1 MRIKKIGLVFL
12 SLVLVSSVSEW
23 SGASNNRENNSP
35 LLIEKFKQTIS
46 ENPSELP
53 ATNLLQT
60 ALSGYELLKKE
71 QTINRPEVITII
83 DFSLPSNQERLWVL
97 DLIESKVLY
106 HCLVSHGRNSG
117 EVMAEKF
124 SNKPGSYASSPGFY
138 TTGETY
144 FGKHGFSL
152 RLNGIENGIND
163 KARERAIVIH
173 GADYVSSEFIEK
185 NGRLGRSLGCPAV
198 PEELSTEIIE
208 TIKDGTCLFVYAPT
222 DSYLSE
228 SLVISKIISS
238 KKG

>member
-1 MRIKKIGLVFL
+1 MKIKKTLIIFL
-12 SLVLVSSVSEW
+12 SLFFVFTVSEW
-23 SGASNNRENNSP
+23 SGASNRENNSS
-35 LLIEKFKQTIS
+35 LLIEKFKHTNF
-46 ENPSELP
+46 ENATELP
-53 ATNLLQT
+53 AADLLQT
-60 ALSGYELLKKE
+60 ALSGFEILKKE
-71 QTINRPEVITII
+71 HSVTRPEVITII
-83 DFSLPSNQERLWVL
+83 DYSLPSDKKRLWVL
-97 DLIESKVLY
+97 DLVEAKVLY

-117 EVMAEKF
+117 EVMAENF
-124 SNKPGSYASSPGFY
+124 SNKPGSYTSSPGFY

-152 RLNGIENGIND
+152 RLDGIENGIND

-173 GADYVSSEFIEK
+173 GADYVSSEFIKK

-222 DSYLSE
+222 ESYLSK
-228 SLVISKIISS
+228 SPVIKKLSAV

>member
-53 ATNLLQT
+53 ATDLLQT
-60 ALSGYELLKKE
+60 ALLGYELLKKE

-97 DLIESKVLY
+97 DLVEAKVLY
-106 HCLVSHGRNSG
+106 HCFVSHGRNSG
-117 EVMAEKF
+117 EIMAENF
-124 SNKPGSYASSPGFY
+124 SNKPGSYASSPGFF

-152 RLNGIENGIND
+152 RLNGIETGIND

-173 GADYVSSEFIEK
+173 GADYVSPEFIEK

-198 PEELSTEIIE
+198 PEELSREIIE
-208 TIKDGTCLFVYAPT
+208 TIKDGTCLFVYAAKK
-222 DSYLSE
+222 SYLSK
-228 SLVISKIISS
+228 SPVINRIASF